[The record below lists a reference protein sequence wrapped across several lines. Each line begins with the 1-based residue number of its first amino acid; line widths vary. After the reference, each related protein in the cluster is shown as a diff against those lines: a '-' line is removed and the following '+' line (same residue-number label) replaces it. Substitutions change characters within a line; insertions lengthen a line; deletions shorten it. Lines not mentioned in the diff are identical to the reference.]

1 MDAQAQL
8 AVAVEKE
15 RAATEEVMAVNS
27 QLASLESQ
35 NSLLRKEKGR
45 HLVQLDAEK
54 NKREKL
60 EEDGSR

>member
-1 MDAQAQL
+1 M

-15 RAATEEVMAVNS
+15 RAATEEVMAVRS

-45 HLVQLDAEK
+45 YMVELDTEK
-54 NKREKL
+54 NKRERL